1 MFGYQI
7 IWTPAFNYTKK
18 YIDEIFK
25 ICSKTVDKKQNW
37 ILNIVFVDASR
48 IKDLNKNY
56 RKKDTP
62 TDVLSFHY
70 YDDFNTLKKDEIA
83 WEIVLCEEIIKK
95 QGQEYGLGT
104 EKEFYKLLIHSIL
117 HILGHDHEEEN
128 EYKMMRNLEEKIWEE
143 IFIKK

>member
-7 IWTPAFNYTKK
+7 VWNHSFTYNTKQ
-18 YIDEIFK
+18 IDKIFK
-25 ICSKTVDKKQNW
+25 LCSKTIDKKQNW
-37 ILNIVFVDASR
+37 ILNIVFVDASS
-48 IKDLNKNY
+48 IKNLNKNY
-56 RKKDTP
+56 RKKDAE

-70 YDDFNTLKKDEIA
+70 YDDFDTLKKDEIT

-117 HILGHDHEEEN
+117 HILGYDHEKDD
-128 EYKMMRNLEEKIWEE
+128 EYETMKKLEEIIWKKAFREE
-143 IFIKK
+143 